1 MDTDLLVKDILY
13 QELSNITENKIQLE
27 ISKNNSSKI
36 ISEIISKCYSKIL
49 QISLN
54 IDEDLGIFAESL
66 MHYFLTLAIIPSQR
80 KISYKNIEI
89 DIVIPDLRTLQ
100 SNPNDSLIIAFP
112 KSRDKKLIKKRILDL
127 EKIHAVKENIW
138 LVLNENFEFKNRTY
152 LINNGINSLNK
163 ILDDINEFYS
173 SRKQSK
179 FKFIK
184 S

>member
-1 MDTDLLVKDILY
+1 MDTDSPVKDILY
-13 QELSNITENKIQLE
+13 QELDNITENKIQIE

-36 ISEIISKCYSKIL
+36 ISEIISKCFPKIQ

-66 MHYFLTLAIIPSQR
+66 MHYFLALAVIPSQR
-80 KISYKNIEI
+80 KISQKDVEI
-89 DIVIPDLRTLQ
+89 DIVIPDLRTLK
-100 SNPNDSLIIAFP
+100 SNPKDSLIIVFP
-112 KSRDKKLIKKRILDL
+112 KSNNKNLIKKRILDL
-127 EKIHAVKENIW
+127 EIIHRVKENIW
-138 LVLNENFEFKNRTY
+138 IVSNEDLEFTNRTY
-152 LINNGINSLNK
+152 LIKDGKNSFNE

-179 FKFIK
+179 LKFVK

>member
-1 MDTDLLVKDILY
+1 MDADSPVKDILY
-13 QELSNITENKIQLE
+13 QELSNITENKIQVE

-36 ISEIISKCYSKIL
+36 ISEIISKCFPKIQ

-54 IDEDLGIFAESL
+54 IDEGLGIFAESL

-80 KISYKNIEI
+80 KISQKDVEI
-89 DIVIPDLRTLQ
+89 DIVIPDLKTLE
-100 SNPNDSLIIAFP
+100 SNPNDSLIIVFP
-112 KSRDKKLIKKRILDL
+112 KSNNKNQIIKRILDL
-127 EKIHAVKENIW
+127 ETIHPVKENIW
-138 LVLNENFEFKNRTY
+138 LVLNEDLEFENRTY
-152 LINNGINSLNK
+152 LIKNTKNSFSN

-179 FKFIK
+179 LKFIK

>member
-1 MDTDLLVKDILY
+1 MDTDSPVKDILY
-13 QELSNITENKIQLE
+13 QELSNISETKIQLE

-36 ISEIISKCYSKIL
+36 ISEIVSKCYPKIQ

-54 IDEDLGIFAESL
+54 MDEDLGIFAESL
-66 MHYFLTLAIIPSQR
+66 MHYFLTLAVIPSQR
-80 KISYKNIEI
+80 KISQKNIEI
-89 DIVIPDLRTLQ
+89 DIVIPDLRVLQ
-100 SNPNDSLIIAFP
+100 SNPNDSLIIVFP
-112 KSRDKKLIKKRILDL
+112 KSNNKDLIKKRILDL

-138 LVLNENFEFKNRTY
+138 LILNEDLEFENRTY
-152 LINNGINSLNK
+152 LIKNNTNSLNK

-179 FKFIK
+179 LKFIK

>member
-1 MDTDLLVKDILY
+1 MDSVSPVKDILY
-13 QELSNITENKIQLE
+13 QELSDISENKIQIE

-36 ISEIISKCYSKIL
+36 ISEIISKCYPKIQ

-54 IDEDLGIFAESL
+54 LDDGFGIFAESL
-66 MHYFLTLAIIPSQR
+66 MHYLLTIALVPSQR
-80 KISYKNIEI
+80 KISLKNIEI

-100 SNPNDSLIIAFP
+100 SNPKDSLMIVFP
-112 KSRDKKLIKKRILDL
+112 KSRNKKLIEKRILDL
-127 EKIHAVKENIW
+127 EKIHTVKENIW
-138 LVLNENFEFKNRTY
+138 IVLHEGLEFKNRTY
-152 LINNGINSLNK
+152 LIKNGVNSLNK

-179 FKFIK
+179 LKFIK